1 MTQGVY
7 LIGAANSR
15 LCATTTMP
23 NELCF
28 IEMKR
33 DAIQARVMQVIATA
47 QDVPVELVT
56 LEKTF
61 TELNI
66 DSFAGINVVFELEN
80 EFGIT
85 IPDEGAQT
93 IRSVRDAVAGVLQLL
108 NEKGSLPA

>member
-1 MTQGVY
+1 M
-7 LIGAANSR
+7 A
-15 LCATTTMP
+15 
-23 NELCF
+23 NELCPT
-28 IEMKR
+28 EMKR

-47 QDVPVELVT
+47 QDVPVEFVT

-61 TELNI
+61 AELNI